1 MDARRAGEAMIRN
14 VPEWSRLTNGGFG
27 ARPVLFPEDW
37 RVEGES
43 APNSPPPPR
52 TFDQVYEVM
61 VRIQRGLSPP
71 PTRGDDDAAV
81 RRLTK
86 LRERLLQ
93 LEARRTGKYN
103 ANRR

>member
-1 MDARRAGEAMIRN
+1 MAVSERDRSYFRRIGEWKA
-14 VPEWSRLTNGGFG
+14 SL
-27 ARPVLFPEDW
+27 
-37 RVEGES
+37 

-61 VRIQRGLSPP
+61 ARIQRGLSPP

-86 LRERLLQ
+86 FRERLLQ
-93 LEARRTGKYN
+93 LEARRTGKRN

>member
-1 MDARRAGEAMIRN
+1 MAVSERDRSYFRRIGEWKAGL
-14 VPEWSRLTNGGFG
+14 P
-27 ARPVLFPEDW
+27 
-37 RVEGES
+37 
-43 APNSPPPPR
+43 PNSPPPPR

-61 VRIQRGLSPP
+61 ARIQRGLSPP

-86 LRERLLQ
+86 FRERLLQ
-93 LEARRTGKYN
+93 LDARRTGKRN